1 MRRSHM
7 NRVHIICHKESGSG
21 TGSKVWKETTEIL
34 RGFRLNFLS
43 YFTDTSNSADLIV
56 KQIMNR
62 NHTPPLEHLIVIGGD
77 GTLHEVVT
85 ALVEIDKRI
94 PITYIASGSGNDFN
108 HAWSRGATP
117 RTMIETMLYSR
128 TPKEIPVL
136 IERNLT
142 DDTQSVVV
150 NSAGFGFD
158 ASVNYNRQQ
167 LSQNNF
173 IKRFVSGNNQY
184 RLALALT
191 LPEIPHFNV
200 TAKMDGKVYYFDNS
214 SIVIAM
220 NHGYI
225 GGGMLVDNTVDPEKK
240 EIALAIY
247 HDINLGAVQD
257 ILPRVFKTH
266 DHHESEF
273 ITQIK
278 GQHLQL
284 FFHDAVRG
292 QLDGEPLVEL
302 PHEFEF
308 TVSSYPFYLPE

>member
-1 MRRSHM
+1 M

-21 TGSKVWKETTEIL
+21 KGLKVWNEVTEIL
-34 RGFRLNFLS
+34 NSFRLSFLS

-56 KQIMNR
+56 QQIMNR
-62 NHTPPLEHLIVIGGD
+62 NHTPPLEQIIVIGGD

-85 ALVEIDKRI
+85 ALVELELRI

-108 HAWSRGATP
+108 HVWSRAATP
-117 RTMIETMLYSR
+117 RDMIETMIYSR
-128 TPKEIPVL
+128 TAKEIPVL
-136 IERNLT
+136 LERNLT
-142 DDTQSVVV
+142 DNTHSVVV
-150 NSAGFGFD
+150 NSVGFGFD
-158 ASVNYNRQQ
+158 AAVNYNRQQ

-173 IKRFVSGNNQY
+173 IKKFVGGKNQY

-200 TAKMDGKVYYFDNS
+200 TAKMDGKVYYFDNAS
-214 SIVIAM
+214 LVIAM

-225 GGGMLVDNTVDPEKK
+225 GGGLLVDNTANPEKS

-247 HDINLGAVQD
+247 HDIDLGAVGD
-257 ILPRVFKTH
+257 ILPRVFKSH
-266 DHHESEF
+266 DHHESEY
-273 ITQIK
+273 ITLIK

-284 FFHDAVRG
+284 FFHDHILG
-292 QLDGEPLVEL
+292 QIDGEPLVKL